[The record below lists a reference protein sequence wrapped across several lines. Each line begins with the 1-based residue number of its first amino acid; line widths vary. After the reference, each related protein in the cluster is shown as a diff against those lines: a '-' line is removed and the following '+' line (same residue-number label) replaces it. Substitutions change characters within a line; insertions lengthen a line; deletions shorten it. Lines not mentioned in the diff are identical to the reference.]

1 MSKEMTIE
9 EIKKNN
15 ELFSNSLTF
24 KIVWKSNFI
33 KLLIS
38 GGFEKSYVDNYTQVI
53 EKYLKDF
60 ENQLNLHLEKLQK

>member
-24 KIVWKSNFI
+24 KIVWKSKFMQ
-33 KLLIS
+33 LLIS
-38 GGFEKSYVDNYTQVI
+38 GGFEKNYVEDYTRVI

-60 ENQLNLHLEKLQK
+60 ENHLNLHLANLKK